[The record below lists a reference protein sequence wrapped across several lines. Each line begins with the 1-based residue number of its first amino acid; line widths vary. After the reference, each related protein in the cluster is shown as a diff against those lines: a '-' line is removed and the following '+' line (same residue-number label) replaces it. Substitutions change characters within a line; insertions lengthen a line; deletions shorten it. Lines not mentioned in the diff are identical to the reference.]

1 MSAEKKILK
10 ELQTKGQ
17 KNVLLNGWWESIN
30 YVLSLDNV
38 IHIDTNQFKTV

>member
-1 MSAEKKILK
+1 MSTAKTILK

-17 KNVLLNGWWESIN
+17 KECLLNGWWESIN

-38 IHIDTNQFKTV
+38 IHIDTNQFKTI